1 MEAHVGGFMRR
12 TPPSEELAD
21 AIRRVAKG
29 QHFLDPDLVA
39 SALDADANPLTR
51 SSGRSAE
58 PHECV
63 DRVASEGPFLERRTP
78 RRDRGRGSRLSS
90 SRNELDDGI
99 RDRPW
104 VVDDVEVGSQLLDD
118 RPAQ

>member
-1 MEAHVGGFMRR
+1 MRK
-12 TPPSEELAD
+12 TAPSEELAD

-63 DRVASEGPFLERRTP
+63 DRGASEGPFLERRTP
-78 RRDRGRGSRLSS
+78 RRDRGRLSS
-90 SRNELDDGI
+90 SRNDLDDGI
-99 RDRPW
+99 RDRLA
-104 VVDDVEVGSQLLDD
+104 VVDDVEV
-118 RPAQ
+118 R